1 MYFYPKKKVM
11 KKLDVDN
18 LTPEEVQKELLKITI
33 QNNEKLYS
41 INYTLNFIGLVVLIS
56 IVITFFGIVS

>member
-1 MYFYPKKKVM
+1 M

-33 QNNEKLYS
+33 LNNKKLYS
-41 INYTLNFIGLVVLIS
+41 INYTLNFIGIVVLIY
-56 IVITFFGIVS
+56 IIITFFSIPMHLLK

>member
-1 MYFYPKKKVM
+1 VT

-33 QNNEKLYS
+33 QDNKKLYS
-41 INYTLNFIGLVVLIS
+41 INYTLNFIGFVVLIS
-56 IVITFFGIVS
+56 IIITFFGAFIR

>member
-1 MYFYPKKKVM
+1 M

-18 LTPEEVQKELLKITI
+18 LTIEEVQKELLKITI

-56 IVITFFGIVS
+56 IVIALFGILS

>member
-1 MYFYPKKKVM
+1 M

-33 QNNEKLYS
+33 QNNKKLYS
-41 INYTLNFIGLVVLIS
+41 INYTLNFLGIVVFII
-56 IVITFFGIVS
+56 IVLYFFGGII

>member
-41 INYTLNFIGLVVLIS
+41 INYTLNFIGLVVLLS

>member
-1 MYFYPKKKVM
+1 M

-33 QNNEKLYS
+33 QNNKKLYS
-41 INYTLNFIGLVVLIS
+41 INYTLNFIGIVVLIY
-56 IVITFFGIVS
+56 IIITFFSIPMHLLK

>member
-1 MYFYPKKKVM
+1 M

-33 QNNEKLYS
+33 QNNKKLYS
-41 INYTLNFIGLVVLIS
+41 INYTLNFLGLVVLIS
-56 IVITFFGIVS
+56 IIITFFGMLS

>member
-1 MYFYPKKKVM
+1 M

-33 QNNEKLYS
+33 QNNKKLYS
-41 INYTLNFIGLVVLIS
+41 INYTLNFIGFVVLIS
-56 IVITFFGIVS
+56 IIITFFGMLS